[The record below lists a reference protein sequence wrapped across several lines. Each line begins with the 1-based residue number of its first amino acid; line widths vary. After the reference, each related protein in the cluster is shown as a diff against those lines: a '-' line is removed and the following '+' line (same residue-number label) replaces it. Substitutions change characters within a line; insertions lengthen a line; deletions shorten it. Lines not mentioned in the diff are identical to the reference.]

1 MSALFDIIIG
11 FIAALVSAAFLHF
24 GAGAAP
30 EPRKVA
36 PAAQPQATPA
46 VAPATQP
53 SPVSPVAESVPAS
66 EAVQAKTET
75 HSTVTVKTE
84 TVTSEPKRDAAAVT
98 APVVRVQ
105 TVRSETQTAL
115 PPVVAPAPPA
125 PPALALPPL
134 PAVPALRLH
143 VAALIAEDQA
153 NIAREVEKSLRA
165 AEQSR
170 AYEIS
175 IAVRGEDAKWVI
187 RAAKAAKASRQA
199 QEDALSGP
207 CPDSHGAPATGQ
219 IRTIVAQ

>member
-30 EPRKVA
+30 EQPKPAPVTQKQA
-36 PAAQPQATPA
+36 VPAATPS
-46 VAPATQP
+46 APVTPVSETTPLSQP
-53 SPVSPVAESVPAS
+53 SPAQEVAPRTVAVKSETVKS
-66 EAVQAKTET
+66 EA
-75 HSTVTVKTE
+75 
-84 TVTSEPKRDAAAVT
+84 KRDAAAVS
-98 APVVRVQ
+98 APVVRVKA
-105 TVRSETQTAL
+105 VRPEAQTAL
-115 PPVVAPAPPA
+115 SPVAAPAPPA

-143 VAALIAEDQA
+143 VAELSAEDQA
-153 NIAREVEKSLRA
+153 NIARDVEKSLRA
-165 AEQSR
+165 AER
-170 AYEIS
+170 AGALE

-187 RAAKAAKASRQA
+187 KAAKAAKASRQA

>member
-30 EPRKVA
+30 EQPKPAPVTQKQAVPAATPSAPVTPVSETTPLSQPA
-36 PAAQPQATPA
+36 PAQEAAPRA
-46 VAPATQP
+46 VAVK
-53 SPVSPVAESVPAS
+53 SEPVKS
-66 EAVQAKTET
+66 EA
-75 HSTVTVKTE
+75 
-84 TVTSEPKRDAAAVT
+84 KRDAAAVS
-98 APVVRVQ
+98 APVMRVKA
-105 TVRSETQTAL
+105 VRSEAQTAL
-115 PPVVAPAPPA
+115 PPVAAPAPPA

-143 VAALIAEDQA
+143 VAELSAEDQA

-165 AEQSR
+165 GALE
-170 AYEIS
+170 
-175 IAVRGEDAKWVI
+175 IAVRGEDARWVI
-187 RAAKAAKASRQA
+187 KAAKAAKASRQA

-207 CPDSHGAPATGQ
+207 CPDSHGVPATGQ

>member
-30 EPRKVA
+30 EQPKPAPVTQKQAVPAATPSAPVTPVSETTPLSQPA
-36 PAAQPQATPA
+36 PAQEAAPRTVA
-46 VAPATQP
+46 VKSET
-53 SPVSPVAESVPAS
+53 VKS
-66 EAVQAKTET
+66 EA
-75 HSTVTVKTE
+75 
-84 TVTSEPKRDAAAVT
+84 KRDAAVS
-98 APVVRVQ
+98 APVVRVKV
-105 TVRSETQTAL
+105 VRSEAQTAL
-115 PPVVAPAPPA
+115 PPVAAPAPPA

-143 VAALIAEDQA
+143 VAELSAEDQA

-165 AEQSR
+165 AER
-170 AYEIS
+170 AGALE
-175 IAVRGEDAKWVI
+175 IAVRGEDARWVI
-187 RAAKAAKASRQA
+187 KATKAAKASRQA

-207 CPDSHGAPATGQ
+207 CPDSHGVPATGQ

>member
-30 EPRKVA
+30 EQPKPAPVTQKQA
-36 PAAQPQATPA
+36 VPAATPS
-46 VAPATQP
+46 APVTPVSETTPLSQP
-53 SPVSPVAESVPAS
+53 SPAQEVAPRTVAVKSETVKS
-66 EAVQAKTET
+66 EA
-75 HSTVTVKTE
+75 
-84 TVTSEPKRDAAAVT
+84 KRDAAAVS
-98 APVVRVQ
+98 APVVRVKA
-105 TVRSETQTAL
+105 VRSEAQTAL
-115 PPVVAPAPPA
+115 PPVAAPAPPA

-143 VAALIAEDQA
+143 VAELSAEDQA

-165 AEQSR
+165 GALE
-170 AYEIS
+170 

-187 RAAKAAKASRQA
+187 KAAKAAKASRQA

-207 CPDSHGAPATGQ
+207 CPDSHGVPATGQ

>member
-30 EPRKVA
+30 EQPKPAPVTQKQAVPATAPVTPVSETTPLSQPA
-36 PAAQPQATPA
+36 PAQEAAPPIVA
-46 VAPATQP
+46 VK
-53 SPVSPVAESVPAS
+53 S
-66 EAVQAKTET
+66 E
-75 HSTVTVKTE
+75 TVK
-84 TVTSEPKRDAAAVT
+84 SEPKRDAAAVT

-143 VAALIAEDQA
+143 VAALSAEDQA